1 MLRIDY
7 LGIGAE
13 DRVQKAIDQVS
24 WGKEHQRESQTVGGE
39 FITAEE
45 TPDYGVEGENGNLS
59 EVGGEDWKE

>member
-13 DRVQKAIDQVS
+13 DRVQKTINQVLR
-24 WGKEHQRESQTVGGE
+24 GEEYQRESQTTGGE

-45 TPDYGVEGENGNLS
+45 TPDNGVERENRDLS